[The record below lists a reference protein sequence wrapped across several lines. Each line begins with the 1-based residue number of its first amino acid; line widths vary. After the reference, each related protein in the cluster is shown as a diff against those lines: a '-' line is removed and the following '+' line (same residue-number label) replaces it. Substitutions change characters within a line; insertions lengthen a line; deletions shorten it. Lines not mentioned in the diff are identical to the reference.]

1 MLEVPGAMTADE
13 LSRTVKAIAR
23 VQLADGCIP
32 WFETHHADPWNM
44 TEAAMALD
52 VGGLGRAAE
61 AAYRWLAAQQLND
74 GSWSHSYKG
83 GFADKSVRDANFS
96 TYFST
101 GVWHHFLCTRDRAFL
116 EEMWPRVEASTRFAL
131 ALQTPGGAIA
141 WARDRRYQRTSK
153 ALLTSSSCIYL
164 SLRCALAIA
173 HEMGESKL
181 DWELAITELATA
193 VASKPEEFEDKS
205 RFSMDWYYP
214 ILGGVLRGQAAT
226 DRLTDG
232 WDTFVMADHGLRC
245 VSDKPWITSG
255 ETAEFVLTLSALGLD
270 DVARD
275 FFGRMQFLR
284 AGSDLYWT
292 GATLPGP
299 VPWPSEQ
306 TTWSAGSVILAAD
319 ALVGLSD
326 GRMLFTGESL
336 PALPPL
342 DPIPDPF

>member
-1 MLEVPGAMTADE
+1 MLDVPGAMTSAE
-13 LSRTVKAIAR
+13 LAATVEAIAR
-23 VQLADGCIP
+23 VQLADGSIP
-32 WFETHHADPWNM
+32 WFETHHSDPWNM
-44 TEAAMALD
+44 TEAAMAMD

-61 AAYRWLAAQQLND
+61 AAYRWLADQQLND
-74 GSWSHSYKG
+74 GSWGIAYRD
-83 GFADKSVRDANFS
+83 GFADKSTRDVNFS
-96 TYFST
+96 TYFSA

-141 WARDRRYQRTSK
+141 WARDRRYQRASK

-173 HEMGESKL
+173 HEMGESRL

-193 VASKPEEFEDKS
+193 ISSKPEEFVDKS

-226 DRLTDG
+226 DRLADG
-232 WDTFVMADHGLRC
+232 WDTFVIGGSGVRC
-245 VSDKPWITSG
+245 VSDKPWVTSG

-270 DVARD
+270 DTARD
-275 FFGRMQFLR
+275 FFAHMQFLR
-284 AGSDLYWT
+284 AGSNLYWT
-292 GATLPGP
+292 GATFPGP
-299 VPWPSEQ
+299 VFWPHEQ

-326 GRMLFTGESL
+326 GRTLFTGESL